1 MKKTLLAA
9 ALVTGFAGVA
19 HAETSVT
26 LYGLV
31 DAGIGYQQTKVTQG
45 DAFTKTRDIGLINGV
60 KNGNRWGLKGT
71 EDLGNGTSAI
81 FQLESG
87 FDLGNG
93 RSSQGGRL
101 FGRKAIVGL
110 TGDSWGT
117 LTLGRQYNVADDF
130 ISPIDPFGT
139 SFKQA
144 GIVDGAFGSSPSAR
158 MDNSIKYMTPDFAGF
173 KAAIGYAGKNT
184 KTTSDDGF
192 GFDEEERDTSNWIT
206 AGLAYYNGPISVA
219 ASYDRFRTDVRGTG
233 GDFKGTTHMWNL
245 FGAYDFEVVKLHL
258 GYGQIRGSVANDVV
272 AEAGVGSVGL
282 NGALAEFTE
291 VQNPGSSA
299 FGQNYTQTNG
309 YRQQSWM
316 AGLTAPVGD
325 DGKAL
330 FSYQGNTSKN
340 TGEAFDGVKGK
351 LHIFS
356 LGYVHNLS
364 KRTSLYAIASYGTG
378 KLKFDNAENVK
389 LKSTLV
395 GVGMQHRF

>member
-31 DAGIGYQQTKVTQG
+31 DAGIGYQQTKVEQG

-110 TGDSWGT
+110 TGESWGT
-117 LTLGRQYNVADDF
+117 LTLGRQYNVGDDF

-139 SFKQA
+139 SFRQA
-144 GIVDGAFGSSPSAR
+144 GVTDGAFGSSPSAR

-173 KAAIGYAGKNT
+173 KAAVGYAGKNYKET
-184 KTTSDDGF
+184 NELGGDFET
-192 GFDEEERDTSNWIT
+192 RDTSN
-206 AGLAYYNGPISVA
+206 
-219 ASYDRFRTDVRGTG
+219 
-233 GDFKGTTHMWNL
+233 
-245 FGAYDFEVVKLHL
+245 
-258 GYGQIRGSVANDVV
+258 
-272 AEAGVGSVGL
+272 
-282 NGALAEFTE
+282 
-291 VQNPGSSA
+291 
-299 FGQNYTQTNG
+299 
-309 YRQQSWM
+309 
-316 AGLTAPVGD
+316 
-325 DGKAL
+325 
-330 FSYQGNTSKN
+330 
-340 TGEAFDGVKGK
+340 
-351 LHIFS
+351 
-356 LGYVHNLS
+356 
-364 KRTSLYAIASYGTG
+364 
-378 KLKFDNAENVK
+378 
-389 LKSTLV
+389 
-395 GVGMQHRF
+395 

>member
-31 DAGIGYQQTKVTQG
+31 DAGIGYNQTKVKQG
-45 DAFTKTRDIGLINGV
+45 DAFEKTRDIGLINGV

-93 RSSQGGRL
+93 RSAQGGRL
-101 FGRKAIVGL
+101 FGRKAVVGL
-110 TGDSWGT
+110 SGDSWGT

-130 ISPIDPFGT
+130 IAPIDPFGT
-139 SFKQA
+139 GFLQA
-144 GIVDGAFGSSPSAR
+144 GVTGGAFGDSPSAR

-173 KAAIGYAGKNT
+173 KAAVGYAGKNT
-184 KTTSDDGF
+184 KTTGEDAIGDY
-192 GFDEEERDTSNWIT
+192 ENRDTSNWIT
-206 AGLAYYNGPISVA
+206 AGLSYDNGPISVA
-219 ASYDRFRTDVRGTG
+219 GTYDRFRSNASGYDDDGEPFET
-233 GDFKGTTHMWNL
+233 KGTTHMWNI

-272 AEAGVGSVGL
+272 SAAGVGSVGL
-282 NGALAEFTE
+282 NGALSSFTDDMRLDGLE
-291 VQNPGSSA
+291 
-299 FGQNYTQTNG
+299 YTQTNG

-325 DGKAL
+325 DGKVL
-330 FSYQGNTSKN
+330 FSYQGNKSKN

-364 KRTSLYAIASYGTG
+364 KRTNVYAIASYGTG
-378 KLKFDNAENVK
+378 KLKFEDTPNVK

-395 GVGMQHRF
+395 GVGLQHRF

>member
-110 TGDSWGT
+110 TGDNWGT

-139 SFKQA
+139 SFFQA
-144 GIVDGAFGSSPSAR
+144 GVTDGAFGASPSAR

-173 KAAIGYAGKNT
+173 KAAVGYAGKNT
-184 KTTSDDGF
+184 KTTSEDMF
-192 GFDEEERDTSNWIT
+192 GNDFEERDTSNWIT

-219 ASYDRFRTDVRGTG
+219 ASYDRFRTDVRGTD

-282 NGALAEFTE
+282 NGALAEFTD
-291 VQNPGSSA
+291 GMRTD
-299 FGQNYTQTNG
+299 GLNYTQTNG

-325 DGKAL
+325 DGKVL

-340 TGEAFDGVKGK
+340 TGDAFDGVKGN

-364 KRTSLYAIASYGTG
+364 KRTSLYAIASYGSG
-378 KLKFDNAENVK
+378 KLKFDDSDVNEKVK